1 MNFLLG
7 IGRFWENGDTGVAD
21 IALELGVWLENTVIL
36 KYAGLCQVLR
46 RRCLVV
52 CRKLVNF
59 LAIFCRLSAEI
70 RGEKKLETG
79 LNGDFAG

>member
-7 IGRFWENGDTGVAD
+7 VGRFWESGDTGVAG

-36 KYAGLCQVLR
+36 KCAGLCQVLR
-46 RRCLVV
+46 RGCLVV

-59 LAIFCRLSAEI
+59 LVIFGGFSAE
-70 RGEKKLETG
+70 
-79 LNGDFAG
+79 FAGKRS